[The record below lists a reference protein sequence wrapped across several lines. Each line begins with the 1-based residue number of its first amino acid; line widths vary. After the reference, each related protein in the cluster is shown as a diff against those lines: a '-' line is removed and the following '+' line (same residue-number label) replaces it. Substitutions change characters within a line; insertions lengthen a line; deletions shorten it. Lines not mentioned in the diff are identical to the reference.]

1 MVEEHT
7 PRFMELFVV
16 HCEEEPCMKEERQTG
31 VQSKH
36 KPSDL
41 VHIRTLHLVYIKPVK
56 GLEHRNS
63 MMEFVS

>member
-16 HCEEEPCMKEERQTG
+16 LCEGESCMTEERQTG

-36 KPSDL
+36 RPSDL
-41 VHIRTLHLVYIKPVK
+41 VRIWTLHLMYVKPVE

-63 MMEFVS
+63 VMEFVS